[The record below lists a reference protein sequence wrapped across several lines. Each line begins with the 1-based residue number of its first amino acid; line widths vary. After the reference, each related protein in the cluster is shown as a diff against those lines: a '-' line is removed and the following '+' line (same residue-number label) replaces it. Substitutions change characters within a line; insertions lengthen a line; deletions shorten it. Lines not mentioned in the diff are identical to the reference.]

1 MEWTQLHGNNVVR
14 RNLAY
19 VAEPN
24 FGENSVAGAAGA
36 PNPFGGS
43 YIQGLRFSVFELLQ
57 DLRQHVTLQDL
68 RTKFQLLTC
77 ILISIKHVLSPR
89 YHGNFVAVVSTCWPK

>member
-19 VAEPN
+19 VAETN

-57 DLRQHVTLQDL
+57 DLRQHVTLA
-68 RTKFQLLTC
+68 RSPHE
-77 ILISIKHVLSPR
+77 ISTTYMYPNQR
-89 YHGNFVAVVSTCWPK
+89 